1 MAAGVG
7 WYTDSRGGVEPARE
21 ADRTDAPEV
30 AGEHE
35 AAEAGTDAD
44 TIPVAPEVTA
54 EEAGTGLL
62 ASLPLLLLL
71 LVGALLLAA
80 LLLKMV
86 REALG
91 KPAKL
96 FCRRNTFGPD
106 RRGGLAGGW
115 LIPAVTCGLQNG

>member
-7 WYTDSRGGVEPARE
+7 WYTDNRGGVEPARE
-21 ADRTDAPEV
+21 ADRTVTPEE
-30 AGEHE
+30 AEEHE

-44 TIPVAPEVTA
+44 NVPVAPVMEVA
-54 EEAGTGLL
+54 VEGTGLF
-62 ASLPLLLLL
+62 AYLPLLLLL
-71 LVGALLLAA
+71 LVVALLLAA

-96 FCRRNTFGPD
+96 FCRRNTFGTA

-115 LIPAVTCGLQNG
+115 LIPAATCGLQNG

>member
-7 WYTDSRGGVEPARE
+7 WYTDSKGGVEPARE
-21 ADRTDAPEV
+21 ADRTVPPEV
-30 AGEHE
+30 AGEHT

-44 TIPVAPEVTA
+44 TAPVV
-54 EEAGTGLL
+54 AGVETSTGLF
-62 ASLPLLLLL
+62 AYLPLLLLL
-71 LVGALLLAA
+71 FVVALLLAA

-96 FCRRNTFGPD
+96 FCRRNTFGTA

-115 LIPAVTCGLQNG
+115 LIPAATCGLQNG